1 MKDLSR
7 RYWSWFLVA
16 FFVQTLGFGATVVF
30 ETTSP
35 YHHIRVVDE
44 QGFRFLSFDGS
55 QETRMSLL
63 DPSQGHFEYTEYF
76 HMPWLWNPHLTNVLM
91 IGLGG
96 ASTQRSFQRY
106 YPDASV
112 ETAEIDSVVLQVARQ
127 FFQFHDTPTNKVII
141 SDGRIFLRRSE
152 KVYDALILDAYVK
165 SRYGSLI
172 PYHLATRE
180 FFQLADAHLSTNG
193 VIAYNVI
200 GTLLGWRA
208 DILGA
213 IYRTMKTVF
222 PQVYL
227 FPANDSY
234 NVVLIATK
242 YRDKLTAAQATQ
254 RAADLLRIR
263 PSLLPTFA
271 LRARALR
278 TEPPPSF
285 ALSPVLSD
293 DFAPVDGL
301 LQGSHSGR

>member
-1 MKDLSR
+1 MR
-7 RYWSWFLVA
+7 CWFWFLVVC
-16 FFVQTLGFGATVVF
+16 FVQTVGFGASVVF

-106 YPDASV
+106 YPDVSV

-127 FFQFHDTPTNKVII
+127 FFQFHDTPTNKVIV
-141 SDGRIFLRRSE
+141 SDGRMFLRRSE

-165 SRYGSLI
+165 SRYGSFI

-213 IYRTMKTVF
+213 IYHTMKTVF

-227 FPANDSY
+227 FPADDSY

-242 YRDKLTAAQATQ
+242 SKDKLTSAEATQ
-254 RAADLLRIR
+254 RAAELLRIR
-263 PSLLPTFA
+263 PSLVPTLA

-293 DFAPVDGL
+293 DFAPIDGL
-301 LQGSHSGR
+301 LRGSHSGR